1 MTPLRQR
8 MQHDMQIRN
17 LADNTQQSYLLQV
30 SSFARHFRRSPEA
43 LGPEEIRAWLIHL
56 REERKLAPSSLS
68 PAIGAL
74 RFLYRVTL
82 KRPWSDEDAL
92 IRWYQEGAD
101 VQSNLPKLA
110 IYMGHVSIVST
121 AYYLPFVP
129 TIAALASERFE
140 KHLGHV
146 LGGRRP

>member
-1 MTPLRQR
+1 M
-8 MQHDMQIRN
+8 
-17 LADNTQQSYLLQV
+17 
-30 SSFARHFRRSPEA
+30 

-140 KHLGHV
+140 KHLCHV

>member
-1 MTPLRQR
+1 
-8 MQHDMQIRN
+8 
-17 LADNTQQSYLLQV
+17 
-30 SSFARHFRRSPEA
+30 
-43 LGPEEIRAWLIHL
+43 
-56 REERKLAPSSLS
+56 
-68 PAIGAL
+68 
-74 RFLYRVTL
+74 
-82 KRPWSDEDAL
+82 L